1 MLEPRLRPSLSEERT
16 RAADAREERTSAS
29 PEPVDQNTDPLRY
42 APRHD
47 PEDILM
53 RCLREAY
60 DQDNK
65 HHLRDDPPYDLSP
78 YGPFRVH
85 PSVKTLQAAQRLAR
99 KMRMHE
105 LERIREDG
113 TTGAEHNRTDARRR
127 GKQQSAPDKAQ
138 QRITADRDR
147 I

>member
-1 MLEPRLRPSLSEERT
+1 MG
-16 RAADAREERTSAS
+16 
-29 PEPVDQNTDPLRY
+29 
-42 APRHD
+42 
-47 PEDILM
+47 
-53 RCLREAY
+53 CLGKDH

-65 HHLRDDPPYDLSP
+65 HHLRDDPPYDLCP

-113 TTGAEHNRTDARRR
+113 TTGSEHNRTDIRRR
-127 GKQQSAPDKAQ
+127 GKQQGAPDKAL
-138 QRITADRDR
+138 QRIAADRDR
-147 I
+147 IQHQRPVTLEPPPDRGLYEIRPDRVVPMGNRI